1 MGVLKHV
8 HIRWIEVAALLL
20 LVLVSAATEMGL
32 PTLLARMIDGG
43 VAAGAPGVIVGVAVA
58 MAVLSIVGCVAS
70 LGSTVLSA
78 RVSTRLAADL
88 RAKIFRKV
96 QSFSSADMDRFGT
109 ASLVTRST
117 SDVTNVQMFI
127 TMLMQMGVMAP
138 LMLVAGFV
146 LSSATGG
153 RVSVVLLVSVPVI
166 FVLAALIMRVVS
178 RLSKLMR
185 KRLDELMALDG
196 RYAALYNAQFA

>member
-58 MAVLSIVGCVAS
+58 MAVLSVAGCVAS

-78 RVSTRLAADL
+78 RISTTLAADL

-96 QSFSSADMDRFGT
+96 QSFSSADMDRFG
-109 ASLVTRST
+109 AAHAGGGSRALQRDGWSRERGALGIRSRY
-117 SDVTNVQMFI
+117 
-127 TMLMQMGVMAP
+127 LCAGCAHHARGVAP
-138 LMLVAGFV
+138 LQAYAKAPRRAHGARWALR
-146 LSSATGG
+146 SALQCSICVGAHKKVTCGKLFGEIIDESRCVFGG
-153 RVSVVLLVSVPVI
+153 I
-166 FVLAALIMRVVS
+166 A
-178 RLSKLMR
+178 
-185 KRLDELMALDG
+185 
-196 RYAALYNAQFA
+196 

>member
-138 LMLVAGFV
+138 LMLVAGLV
-146 LSSATGG
+146 LSSATSG